1 MAGERPKGWKLLK
14 AALAT
19 RKAATM
25 LAFGF
30 SSGLPFALL
39 IGTLNAWLGDAKIN
53 LATIGVLSWIGLSYA
68 FKFLWSPL
76 VDRVKLPLLGELGR
90 RKSWIVL
97 CQAGLILSFVG
108 LGLSNPTANIG
119 NFAIFAVVGAFA
131 SATQD
136 IAVDAWR
143 IDVADERTPVELLS
157 AVYQFGYR
165 IASIVGGAIALLM
178 AARLPWGTVYLIMA
192 GLVALLV
199 IVAVTAPDTERPP
212 AGAIEQGLEQT
223 GEVNAT
229 VRYTALAVVGLCWLW
244 AIITLG
250 VFMAS
255 MLQAQQSGA
264 KAPSVADFTSHVGPW
279 IIFATVFVPLIVA
292 AMVNWLKARGT
303 GIQRE
308 AQARVSTA
316 RGAMNHIYG
325 ALVSP
330 LAELSGRLGWGVLII
345 IGFILTYALCY
356 NIWSAFAFP
365 FYLDFLHYTKDQ
377 VAFASKIFGI
387 IMTMLGISLGGY
399 LFAKIGRFPTV
410 LLGAALTPL
419 GNLVFADL
427 ADGASYINQGLRL
440 THAEQIV
447 DAMGQLWGGL
457 GHVLGK
463 LATFLNFGPFF
474 YDQKM
479 AQLLVAIFCD
489 NVFIGIAL
497 TAFVAYLSGIISKK
511 FTAVQ
516 YSLLS
521 SLTFLVGSLGRGVA
535 GESFDK
541 YGYALVFRWT
551 AAIGLLA
558 VLFVLLEW
566 ARVASQERRTRVEVD
581 TAPKVEPA
589 KA

>member
-1 MAGERPKGWKLLK
+1 
-14 AALAT
+14 
-19 RKAATM
+19 
-25 LAFGF
+25 
-30 SSGLPFALL
+30 
-39 IGTLNAWLGDAKIN
+39 
-53 LATIGVLSWIGLSYA
+53 
-68 FKFLWSPL
+68 
-76 VDRVKLPLLGELGR
+76 
-90 RKSWIVL
+90 
-97 CQAGLILSFVG
+97 
-108 LGLSNPTANIG
+108 
-119 NFAIFAVVGAFA
+119 
-131 SATQD
+131 
-136 IAVDAWR
+136 
-143 IDVADERTPVELLS
+143 
-157 AVYQFGYR
+157 
-165 IASIVGGAIALLM
+165 
-178 AARLPWGTVYLIMA
+178 
-192 GLVALLV
+192 
-199 IVAVTAPDTERPP
+199 
-212 AGAIEQGLEQT
+212 
-223 GEVNAT
+223 
-229 VRYTALAVVGLCWLW
+229 
-244 AIITLG
+244 
-250 VFMAS
+250 
-255 MLQAQQSGA
+255 
-264 KAPSVADFTSHVGPW
+264 
-279 IIFATVFVPLIVA
+279 
-292 AMVNWLKARGT
+292 MVNWMKARAT

>member
-1 MAGERPKGWKLLK
+1 MAGQRPKGWKLLR

-19 RKAATM
+19 RKSATM

-53 LATIGVLSWIGLSYA
+53 LATIGVLSWIGLTYA

-76 VDRVKLPLLGELGR
+76 VDRVHLPLLSQLGR
-90 RKSWIVL
+90 RKSWILL
-97 CQAGLILSFVG
+97 CQAGLIISFIG
-108 LGLSNPTANIG
+108 LGLGNPAVNIG
-119 NFAIFAVVGAFA
+119 TFAIFAVIGAIA

-165 IASIVGGAIALLM
+165 IASIVGGAIALVL
-178 AARLPWGTVYLIMA
+178 AARMAWGTVYLIMA
-192 GLVALLV
+192 ALVVLLMV
-199 IVAVTAPDTERPP
+199 VAVTAPDTERPP
-212 AGAIEQGLEQT
+212 AGAIEQAIEQP
-223 GEVNAT
+223 GEVNT
-229 VRYTALAVVGLCWLW
+229 KVRFAALAVVGLCWLW
-244 AIITLG
+244 AIVTLG
-250 VFMAS
+250 AFMAS
-255 MLQAQQSGA
+255 MLSVRAPGE
-264 KAPSVADFTSHVGPW
+264 KPPSVADFTTHVGPW
-279 IIFATVFVPLIVA
+279 IIVATVFVPLIVSA
-292 AMVNWLKARGT
+292 TVNWLKAHRRGVQSE
-303 GIQRE
+303 GAPHAKGGR
-308 AQARVSTA
+308 A
-316 RGAMNHIYG
+316 AMNHIYG

-330 LAELSGRLGWGVLII
+330 LAELSERLGWGVLII

-365 FYLDFLHYTKDQ
+365 FYLDYLHYTKDQ

-387 IMTMLGISLGGY
+387 FMTMLGISLGGY
-399 LFAKIGRFPTV
+399 LFAKVGRFPTV

-427 ADGASYINQGLRL
+427 ADGGPNIDRVV
-440 THAEQIV
+440 HFFRI
-447 DAMGQLWGGL
+447 DAL
-457 GHVLGK
+457 G
-463 LATFLNFGPFF
+463 AMFGA
-474 YDQKM
+474 DERM
-479 AQLLVAIFCD
+479 IRLLVAIFCD

-558 VLFVLLEW
+558 VVFVLLEW
-566 ARVASQERRTRVEVD
+566 ARVAAQERRSRAQID

>member
-1 MAGERPKGWKLLK
+1 LAGERPKGWKLLR

-53 LATIGVLSWIGLSYA
+53 LATIGVLSWIGLGYA

-76 VDRVKLPLLGELGR
+76 IDRVKLPLLGELGR

-97 CQAGLILSFVG
+97 CQVGLIVSFVG
-108 LGLSNPTANIG
+108 LGLGNPATNIG
-119 NFAIFAVVGAFA
+119 TFAIFAVIGAFA

-165 IASIVGGAIALLM
+165 TASIVGGAFALLL

-192 GLVALLV
+192 GLVVALV
-199 IVAVTAPDTERPP
+199 VVAVTAPDTQRPP
-212 AGAIEQGLEQT
+212 AGAIEQALEQP
-223 GEVNAT
+223 GEVNAL
-229 VRYTALAVVGLCWLW
+229 VRYAALAIVGLCWAW

-255 MLQAQQSGA
+255 MLQAQQAGT

-279 IIFATVFVPLIVA
+279 IIVATVFVPLIIA
-292 AMVNWLKARGT
+292 ATVNWLKFHGRSVQHEAHRG
-303 GIQRE
+303 
-308 AQARVSTA
+308 V
-316 RGAMNHIYG
+316 GAGHSALNHIYG

-330 LAELSGRLGWGVLII
+330 LAELSERLRWGVLII

-356 NIWSAFAFP
+356 NIWSSFAFP
-365 FYLDFLHYTKDQ
+365 FYLDYLHYTKDQ
-377 VAFASKIFGI
+377 VAFASKVFGI
-387 IMTMLGISLGGY
+387 FMTMIGISLGGY
-399 LFAKIGRFPTV
+399 LFGRIGRFPTV
-410 LLGAALTPL
+410 LIGAAVTPL
-419 GNLVFADL
+419 GNLIYADL
-427 ADGASYINQGLRL
+427 ADGGANIDAFAHMLRL
-440 THAEQIV
+440 NV
-447 DAMGQLWGGL
+447 LL
-457 GHVLGK
+457 GAFGADDRMVRLL
-463 LATFLNFGPFF
+463 LAICYENIATG
-474 YDQKM
+474 
-479 AQLLVAIFCD
+479 V
-489 NVFIGIAL
+489 AL
-497 TAFVAYLSGIISKK
+497 TAFVAYLSGIVSRK

-516 YSLLS
+516 YALLS

-541 YGYALVFRWT
+541 YGYGLVFRWT
-551 AAIGLLA
+551 AAAGLIA
-558 VLFVLLEW
+558 VFFVLLEW
-566 ARVASQERRTRVEVD
+566 ARVASQERRARADAD

>member
-1 MAGERPKGWKLLK
+1 
-14 AALAT
+14 
-19 RKAATM
+19 
-25 LAFGF
+25 
-30 SSGLPFALL
+30 
-39 IGTLNAWLGDAKIN
+39 
-53 LATIGVLSWIGLSYA
+53 
-68 FKFLWSPL
+68 
-76 VDRVKLPLLGELGR
+76 
-90 RKSWIVL
+90 
-97 CQAGLILSFVG
+97 
-108 LGLSNPTANIG
+108 
-119 NFAIFAVVGAFA
+119 
-131 SATQD
+131 
-136 IAVDAWR
+136 
-143 IDVADERTPVELLS
+143 
-157 AVYQFGYR
+157 
-165 IASIVGGAIALLM
+165 M

-292 AMVNWLKARGT
+292 AMVNWLKARAT

-365 FYLDFLHYTKDQ
+365 FYLDFLHYTKDE

-387 IMTMLGISLGGY
+387 FMTMLGISLGGY
-399 LFAKIGRFPTV
+399 LFAKIGRLPTV